1 MSSFLEYPILSGGDS
16 GTCSARAYPSDH
28 GITTFQSCA
37 VSANSCGGD
46 DRFLVGR
53 GVQISPPHHHHHH
66 HHHHHP
72 QPATYQ
78 TPGNLGVSYS
88 HSSCGPSYGAQNF
101 GAPYSPYA
109 LNQEAEYIHHSY
121 GQEHQSLALATYN
134 NSLSPLHASHQEASR
149 SPTSETSSPAQTFDW
164 MKVKRNPPKTGKVGE
179 YGYVGQPNAVRTN
192 FTTKQLTELEKE
204 FHFNKYL
211 TRARRVEIAA
221 SLQLNE
227 TQVKIWFQNRR
238 MKQKKR
244 EKEGLLPI
252 SPATP
257 PGSEEKAEESSEK
270 SSSSPCIPSPG
281 SSTSDTLTTSH

>member
-1 MSSFLEYPILSGGDS
+1 MDNARMSSFLEYPILSGGDS

-66 HHHHHP
+66 HP

-88 HSSCGPSYGAQNF
+88 HSSCGPGYGAQNF
-101 GAPYSPYA
+101 GAPYSHYA
-109 LNQEAEYIHHSY
+109 LNQEAEVSGGYPSCAPAVYSGNLSSPMVQHHHHHQGYAGGAVGSPQYIHHSY

-134 NSLSPLHASHQEASR
+134 NSLSPLHASHQEACR

-164 MKVKRNPPKTGKVGE
+164 MKVKRNPPKTG
-179 YGYVGQPNAVRTN
+179 QSC
-192 FTTKQLTELEKE
+192 
-204 FHFNKYL
+204 H
-211 TRARRVEIAA
+211 
-221 SLQLNE
+221 SLD
-227 TQVKIWFQNRR
+227 V
-238 MKQKKR
+238 
-244 EKEGLLPI
+244 P
-252 SPATP
+252 
-257 PGSEEKAEESSEK
+257 
-270 SSSSPCIPSPG
+270 
-281 SSTSDTLTTSH
+281 